1 MSEISNGTW
10 KEFESFKYTTARG
23 ISTQELIVSLLAYYN
38 VHGLYRISDEQV
50 RHFMWLMD
58 NWKIRLPI
66 YHTYD

>member
-1 MSEISNGTW
+1 MSEITNETW
-10 KEFESFKYTTARG
+10 NEFNSFKFTTAKC